1 MKQKQNEKYNGID
14 VNHSCSAHSC
24 SVIVSRVDISK
35 SIGTNKRNM
44 LYQTV
49 HIQHT
54 ENKRLEMIWFGFY
67 MKRLPIVN
75 PHHVQLITLHA
86 FVKINAY
93 NAVIRALY

>member
-14 VNHSCSAHSC
+14 VNHSCSAHSW
-24 SVIVSRVDISK
+24 VIVSRVDISK

-54 ENKRLEMIWFGFY
+54 ENKRLEMI
-67 MKRLPIVN
+67 
-75 PHHVQLITLHA
+75 
-86 FVKINAY
+86 
-93 NAVIRALY
+93 